1 MITTT
6 ENGASVNNEVLTTAV
21 SEQATPGLLRNAIDE
36 RIVKIRPM
44 ATPVDQLS
52 RCAGARSCGSMK
64 VDYYAVDVKAVS
76 ARLSAEIADDE
87 FETDTA
93 NNQVTIRVTTDAN
106 GIFSPTETV
115 LFPDVAA
122 DGVSG
127 HEPLMLYVTE
137 ADNKGF
143 TAVAVGYDADITA
156 LPCGSIGKDTR
167 LVRMGRAA
175 TELDVQTAQ
184 FESLP
189 RKRTNFC
196 QIFKMQ
202 VEQSTL
208 QKLANKE
215 VGWTFSDQEEV
226 AIIDMRQGMEKNFLF
241 GRKAKITDPG
251 KHEDIYLTG
260 GIWNQTD
267 NTFSYTP
274 ATLDG
279 GKLIELC
286 RAAFTGTGGNTR
298 KILLGGSGLI
308 EALSKIQYD
317 KNVEAGKTFVK
328 WGIEFKEIRS
338 NFGSLYV
345 IHSEIFDQCG
355 HENDGFVLDPDCL
368 TKYCHVPFHT
378 ETLDLR
384 RSGQRNTD
392 AIVVTEASC
401 MVLRHPNAHMRV
413 VAAA

>member
-413 VAAA
+413 VATA

>member
-127 HEPLMLYVTE
+127 HDPLMLYVTE

-317 KNVEAGKTFVK
+317 KNVEAGKTFVR

-413 VAAA
+413 VATA

>member
-127 HEPLMLYVTE
+127 HDPLMLYVTE

-241 GRKAKITDPG
+241 GRQAKITDPA
-251 KHEDIYLTG
+251 KHEEIYLTG

-267 NTFSYTP
+267 NTFSYNP

-413 VAAA
+413 VATA

>member
-64 VDYYAVDVKAVS
+64 VDYYAIDVKAVS

-127 HEPLMLYVTE
+127 HDPLMLYVTE

-413 VAAA
+413 VATA

>member
-196 QIFKMQ
+196 QIFK
-202 VEQSTL
+202 
-208 QKLANKE
+208 
-215 VGWTFSDQEEV
+215 
-226 AIIDMRQGMEKNFLF
+226 
-241 GRKAKITDPG
+241 
-251 KHEDIYLTG
+251 
-260 GIWNQTD
+260 
-267 NTFSYTP
+267 
-274 ATLDG
+274 
-279 GKLIELC
+279 
-286 RAAFTGTGGNTR
+286 
-298 KILLGGSGLI
+298 
-308 EALSKIQYD
+308 
-317 KNVEAGKTFVK
+317 
-328 WGIEFKEIRS
+328 
-338 NFGSLYV
+338 
-345 IHSEIFDQCG
+345 
-355 HENDGFVLDPDCL
+355 
-368 TKYCHVPFHT
+368 
-378 ETLDLR
+378 
-384 RSGQRNTD
+384 
-392 AIVVTEASC
+392 
-401 MVLRHPNAHMRV
+401 
-413 VAAA
+413 

>member
-127 HEPLMLYVTE
+127 HDPLMLYVTE

-345 IHSEIFDQCG
+345 IHSELFDQCCP
-355 HENDGFVLDPDCL
+355 ENDGFVLDPDCL

-413 VAAA
+413 VATA

>member
-127 HEPLMLYVTE
+127 HDPLMLYVTE

-267 NTFSYTP
+267 NTFSYNP

-413 VAAA
+413 VATA

>member
-127 HEPLMLYVTE
+127 HDPLMLYVTE

-392 AIVVTEASC
+392 AIVVTEASR

-413 VAAA
+413 VATA

>member
-127 HEPLMLYVTE
+127 HDPLMLYVTE

-156 LPCGSIGKDTR
+156 LPCGSIGKGTR

-413 VAAA
+413 VATA

>member
-36 RIVKIRPM
+36 RIAKIRPM

-127 HEPLMLYVTE
+127 HDPLMLYVTE

-189 RKRTNFC
+189 RKRTHVC
-196 QIFKMQ
+196 QIFERQ

-298 KILLGGSGLI
+298 TLLLGGSGLI

-413 VAAA
+413 VATA